1 MGDPVRYHMRDGVAV
16 VTIAHPPVNALS
28 HAVRAGMAGLIE
40 RCAVDGNV
48 KAIVIAAEGRTFPA
62 GADISEFGKK
72 PEQPILPELCNIVE
86 AVEKPVVAAI
96 HGTALGG
103 GFELA
108 LAAHARVAE
117 ARAVVGLPEVKLGLL
132 PGAGGTQRLPRLA
145 GVGPAL
151 DIMLSGEPVAA
162 RAAYELGLVDAVV
175 TEDVLGAAITLA
187 GRLADQEVPPLRARE
202 REPARKDPAAWAKAI
217 AERRKVLESSPVLAP
232 KKIIDCVEA
241 VQLLPFD
248 AAMHFERAAFE
259 DLLASDQSAAMR
271 HAFFAE
277 RRAAKLPELAGVAPH
292 QIGRIGVLGGGLMGA
307 GVTVACLDA
316 GFPVI
321 LVEKDIEALEAG
333 VERVIDIYDRLV
345 ARKKLTA
352 EVRDERV
359 GRLSGRV
366 EIEAMAEADFII
378 EAVVENADV
387 KHRIFAELN
396 AVTRPG
402 TILATNTSYLDIN
415 DIAQASGR
423 PAMVVGLHF
432 FSPAQVMRLVEVI
445 PGNVTSP
452 EVTATA
458 FALARKLGKIAVR
471 AGVTDGFIGNRILS
485 AYRKAAEYLLEDGA
499 SVVDID
505 SAMRDFGFP
514 LGPFQVSDLAGLDI
528 AWARRQRL
536 ASTRDPDERYVT
548 IPDRL
553 CELGRLGRKV
563 GRGWYAY
570 PRDGDR
576 MGEVDPEVTAI
587 IAEERLFQGITA
599 RSFAPEEIQQR
610 CMLAM
615 ANEGA
620 RLLVE
625 GIARRPSD
633 IDVVMMHGFAY
644 PRWHGGPMKSA
655 DLMGL
660 FKVRKALQA
669 LAEDA
674 PHLWLP
680 APIFDDL
687 IKNGKTFN
695 ALNEAS

>member
-1 MGDPVRYHMRDGVAV
+1 
-16 VTIAHPPVNALS
+16 
-28 HAVRAGMAGLIE
+28 
-40 RCAVDGNV
+40 
-48 KAIVIAAEGRTFPA
+48 
-62 GADISEFGKK
+62 
-72 PEQPILPELCNIVE
+72 
-86 AVEKPVVAAI
+86 
-96 HGTALGG
+96 TALGG

-387 KHRIFAELN
+387 KHQIFAELN

-432 FSPAQVMRLVEVI
+432 FSPAQVMRLVEVV
-445 PGNVTSP
+445 PGKVTSP

-587 IAEERLFQGITA
+587 IAEERLFQGIRA

-695 ALNEAS
+695 ALNQAS